1 MITICALVMKVIQS
15 TNVKR
20 VELIKAKK
28 LFNVYTLFI
37 STEVMFPIRPK
48 IEIHP
53 VDTIGELYQSVSLTC
68 TASGNPIP
76 NIIWYK
82 DNISIPITNSNT
94 SVLLFPELNL
104 DDRGFYH
111 CKAESIING
120 ENISKKSHTVV
131 LNIKG

>member
-1 MITICALVMKVIQS
+1 MFIS
-15 TNVKR
+15 
-20 VELIKAKK
+20 
-28 LFNVYTLFI
+28 LFI
-37 STEVMFPIRPK
+37 STEVMFPKPPT

-68 TASGNPIP
+68 AASGNQIP

-104 DDRGFYH
+104 NDRGFYH
-111 CKAESIING
+111 CEAKSIING
-120 ENISKKSHTVV
+120 KNESAISDIIV

>member
-1 MITICALVMKVIQS
+1 MITTCVFVMKIIQGR
-15 TNVKR
+15 NVKY
-20 VELIKAKK
+20 VEWIKAKK
-28 LFNVYTLFI
+28 LFNVYSLFI
-37 STEVMFPIRPK
+37 STEVNVYIAPK

-82 DNISIPITNSNT
+82 DNMPIPNTNSNT

-104 DDRGFYH
+104 NDRGF
-111 CKAESIING
+111 IIV
-120 ENISKKSHTVV
+120 KLRV
-131 LNIKG
+131 L

>member
-1 MITICALVMKVIQS
+1 MKVIRG
-15 TNVKR
+15 TNVNT
-20 VELIKAKK
+20 VEWIKARRF
-28 LFNVYTLFI
+28 FNVYSLFI
-37 STEVMFPIRPK
+37 STEVIVYIPPK

-82 DNISIPITNSNT
+82 DNMPIPYTNSNT

-104 DDRGFYH
+104 NDRGFYH
-111 CKAESIING
+111 CEAKSIING
-120 ENISKKSHTVV
+120 KNESDASDIIV

>member
-1 MITICALVMKVIQS
+1 MKVIQGI
-15 TNVKR
+15 NVKT
-20 VELIKAKK
+20 VEWIKAKK
-28 LFNVYTLFI
+28 LFNVYSLFI
-37 STEVMFPIRPK
+37 STEVIVYIPPT

-82 DNISIPITNSNT
+82 DNMPIPNTNSNT

-104 DDRGFYH
+104 NDRGFYH
-111 CKAESIING
+111 CEAKSIING
-120 ENISKKSHTVV
+120 KNESDSSHRIV

>member
-1 MITICALVMKVIQS
+1 MKVIQGRI
-15 TNVKR
+15 VKK
-20 VELIKAKK
+20 VEFIKTKR
-28 LFNVYTLFI
+28 LFNVYSLFI
-37 STEVMFPIRPK
+37 STEVKVYISPK

-76 NIIWYK
+76 NIVWYK
-82 DNISIPITNSNT
+82 DNMPLPYTNSNT

-104 DDRGFYH
+104 NNRGFYH
-111 CKAESIING
+111 CEAKSIING
-120 ENISKKSHTVV
+120 NNESETSDIIV

>member
-1 MITICALVMKVIQS
+1 MKVIQG
-15 TNVKR
+15 TNVKT
-20 VELIKAKK
+20 VEWIRTRR
-28 LFNVYTLFI
+28 LFNVYSLFI
-37 STEVMFPIRPK
+37 STEVIVYIPPT

-68 TASGNPIP
+68 AASGNPIP

-82 DNISIPITNSNT
+82 DNMPIPNTNSNT

-104 DDRGFYH
+104 NDRGFYH
-111 CKAESIING
+111 CEAKSIINR
-120 ENISKKSHTVV
+120 KSESDTSDIIV

>member
-1 MITICALVMKVIQS
+1 MKVIQGI
-15 TNVKR
+15 NVKT
-20 VELIKAKK
+20 VEWIKAKK
-28 LFNVYTLFI
+28 LFNVYSLFI
-37 STEVMFPIRPK
+37 STEVIVYIPPT

-53 VDTIGELYQSVSLTC
+53 VDIIGELYQSVSLTC

-82 DNISIPITNSNT
+82 DNMPIPNTNSNT

-104 DDRGFYH
+104 NDRGFYH
-111 CKAESIING
+111 CEAKSVING
-120 ENISKKSHTVV
+120 KNESDASDIIV

>member
-1 MITICALVMKVIQS
+1 M
-15 TNVKR
+15 
-20 VELIKAKK
+20 
-28 LFNVYTLFI
+28 FI
-37 STEVMFPIRPK
+37 STEVIVYIPPT

-82 DNISIPITNSNT
+82 DNMPIPYTNSNT

-104 DDRGFYH
+104 NDRGFYH
-111 CKAESIING
+111 CEAKSIING
-120 ENISKKSHTVV
+120 KNESESSDIIV

>member
-1 MITICALVMKVIQS
+1 MKVIQG
-15 TNVKR
+15 TIVNI
-20 VELIKAKK
+20 VELIKAKR
-28 LFNVYTLFI
+28 LFNVYSLFI
-37 STEVMFPIRPK
+37 STEVEVYISPK

-68 TASGNPIP
+68 AASGNPIP

-82 DNISIPITNSNT
+82 DNMPIPYTNSYT

-104 DDRGFYH
+104 NDRGFYH

-120 ENISKKSHTVV
+120 ENKSETSDTIV

>member
-1 MITICALVMKVIQS
+1 MKVIRG
-15 TNVKR
+15 TNVNT
-20 VELIKAKK
+20 VEWIKARRF
-28 LFNVYTLFI
+28 FNVYSLFI
-37 STEVMFPIRPK
+37 STEVIVYIPPT

-82 DNISIPITNSNT
+82 DNMPIPYTNSNT

-104 DDRGFYH
+104 NDRGFYH
-111 CKAESIING
+111 CEAKSIING
-120 ENISKKSHTVV
+120 KNESESSDIIV